1 MKRCTKCGVEKEEKE
16 FNRDKTR
23 KDGLDHWCKA
33 CRRAFVRTY
42 GREAR
47 RDPNHPAHR
56 NVLRHDLLNSQRVA
70 EARKNPEHSYTW
82 SQREINWRQRK
93 VECVPGCVANDG
105 FLCSEH
111 YNALW
116 AFQEGRCA
124 LCGGLLARGM
134 KPYPAADHWHRDPDG
149 RGPIRGLL
157 HGGKTGCNIRILGA
171 FEAGRKVPDEALEI
185 ACHAYLD
192 NPPSSRM
199 VGSSWSRTPQPV
211 PKYLG
216 SEV

>member
-1 MKRCTKCGVEKEEKE
+1 MKRCTKCGAEKEEGE
-16 FNRDKTR
+16 FNKDKWT
-23 KDGLDHWCKA
+23 KDGLTYRCKA
-33 CRRAFVRTY
+33 CFRAY
-42 GREAR
+42 DKAR
-47 RDPNHPAHR
+47 WQDPTHPAHTS
-56 NVLRHDLLNSQRVA
+56 LALSVA
-70 EARKNPEHSYTW
+70 KYNHSIKDPEHFYTW
-82 SQREINWRQRK
+82 TRREANWRRYR
-93 VECVPGCVANDG
+93 VECIPGCLANDG
-105 FLCSEH
+105 FFCRAH
-111 YNALW
+111 YQALW
-116 AFQEGRCA
+116 DYQEGRCA

-134 KPYPAADHWHRDPDG
+134 KPYPAADHYHRDSDG

-157 HGGKTGCNIRILGA
+157 HGGKTGCNVRILGA

-185 ACHAYLD
+185 ACRAYLE

>member
-1 MKRCTKCGVEKEEKE
+1 MKRCTKCGVEKEESQFAKQ
-16 FNRDKTR
+16 RSKR
-23 KDGLDHWCKA
+23 DGLQNWCKD
-33 CRRAFVRTY
+33 CNRIY
-42 GREAR
+42 MYEGRHN
-47 RDPNHPAHR
+47 PQHPAYESIHR
-56 NVLRHDLLNSQRVA
+56 GDERI
-70 EARKNPEHSYTW
+70 KTPEHDYW
-82 SQREINWRQRK
+82 WKDRQRHWRHRK
-93 VECVPGCVANDG
+93 VECVPGCSANDG
-105 FLCSEH
+105 FLCRTH
-111 YNALW
+111 YQALW
-116 AFQEGRCA
+116 DFQGGRCG

-149 RGPIRGLL
+149 RGPVRGLL

-185 ACHAYLD
+185 ACRAYLD

>member
-1 MKRCTKCGVEKEEKE
+1 MKRCSKCGVEWEEGGFDRNK
-16 FNRDKTR
+16 RK
-23 KDGLDHWCKA
+23 KDGLQDWCRA
-33 CRRAFVRTY
+33 CCRAYHQDRW
-42 GREAR
+42 
-47 RDPNHPAHR
+47 RDSAHPAHASCVR
-56 NVLRHDLLNSQRVA
+56 GILKSHQLAKIS
-70 EARKNPEHSYTW
+70 EHSYAW
-82 SQREINWRQRK
+82 VHREKNWRDRK
-93 VECVPGCVANDG
+93 IECVPGCSANEG
-105 FLCSEH
+105 FLCRTH
-111 YNALW
+111 YQALW
-116 AFQEGRCA
+116 DYQGGRCG

-185 ACHAYLD
+185 ACRDYLE

-211 PKYLG
+211 PKYSG

>member
-1 MKRCTKCGVEKEEKE
+1 MKRCGKCGVEKEEGE
-16 FNRDKTR
+16 FRRNKW
-23 KDGLDHWCKA
+23 KKNGLQSWCKA
-33 CRRAFVRTY
+33 CHRTY
-42 GREAR
+42 NREAR

-56 NVLRHDLLNSQRVA
+56 CILHWDIVSAQRSDRLRK
-70 EARKNPEHSYTW
+70 EPEHSYTW
-82 SQREINWRQRK
+82 THRERNWRHGK
-93 VECVPGCVANDG
+93 IECVPGCSANGG
-105 FLCSEH
+105 FLCRTH
-111 YNALW
+111 YQALW
-116 AFQEGRCA
+116 DYQEGRCA

-134 KPYPAADHWHRDPDG
+134 KPYPAADHYHRNPDG
-149 RGPIRGLL
+149 RGPVRGLL

-185 ACHAYLD
+185 ACRAYLD